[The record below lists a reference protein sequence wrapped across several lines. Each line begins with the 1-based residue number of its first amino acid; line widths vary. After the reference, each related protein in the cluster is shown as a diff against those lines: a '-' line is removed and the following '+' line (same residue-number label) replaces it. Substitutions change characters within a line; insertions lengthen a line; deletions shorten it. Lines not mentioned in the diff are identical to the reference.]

1 MACCPALTD
10 ASLIA
15 LAQHSSMLST
25 LNVAGC
31 TQFTDAGFQAL
42 ARVGFPFSLLA
53 KLLNIE
59 WFAGLPLLGKNGFG
73 RVRTDHGRH
82 FDSLGNGLSQN

>member
-1 MACCPALTD
+1 MNQITDRAVRALAEKCPKLHYLSVACCPALTD

-42 ARVGFPFSLLA
+42 ARVGFPFCLYWQDY
-53 KLLNIE
+53 IE
-59 WFAGLPLLGKNGFG
+59 CWVC
-73 RVRTDHGRH
+73 RVAAT
-82 FDSLGNGLSQN
+82 